1 VNREHLW
8 AAAIVAFFAVF
19 AAMGALDRYSVSDP
33 WQPYVK
39 AVRAYMSDALQG
51 DSTALVRRSAS
62 AQPVAWVLD
71 AAQRQPAMLNGW
83 ARQLTSGS
91 GERRG
96 DTVVVLLWAN
106 DIAGCSH
113 LSSISASLLNHSDS
127 PRVLAISSPCIDRHP
142 LPALPW

>member
-1 VNREHLW
+1 MDRDRLT
-8 AAAIVAFFAVF
+8 AAAVVAFFVVSAGL
-19 AAMGALDRYSVSDP
+19 AASQRYTVSDP

-39 AVRAYMSDALQG
+39 AVREYMSQALQG

-71 AAQRQPAMLNGW
+71 AAHRQPAMLNGW

-91 GERRG
+91 GKRRG

-106 DIAGCSH
+106 DVAGCSH
-113 LSSISASLLNHSDS
+113 LSSVSASLLNHSEF